1 MFQISIFLPDWLC
14 HSTRNDPRKNV
25 SINDF
30 ILKSSHNLHEYDF
43 KVTKI
48 QKHHPFNEMDD
59 SLYILCLFCT
69 YWIWDCPTL
78 QICIWLQINATKL
91 CKKRINAS
99 RHNMS
104 HNFNHIISNIHYY
117 LFYINILGNIYLL
130 YTISTYPA
138 ALAQLDSRL
147 SLDRLSAVLPVS
159 STDRRSWLHIQV
171 VCY

>member
-48 QKHHPFNEMDD
+48 QKCHPFNEMDD
-59 SLYILCLFCT
+59 SLHILCLFCT
-69 YWIWDCPTL
+69 YWIWNCLTF

-91 CKKRINAS
+91 CKERINAS

-104 HNFNHIISNIHYY
+104 NNFNHIISNIHYH
-117 LFYINILGNIYLL
+117 LFYINILENIYNLQYL
-130 YTISTYPA
+130 HISTSDGTIYRKSIMN
-138 ALAQLDSRL
+138 LIGKNSMFFFLYGKIIC
-147 SLDRLSAVLPVS
+147 S
-159 STDRRSWLHIQV
+159 SNE
-171 VCY
+171 